1 VRTKRLPGK
10 RHGAHSTPYEVDMSL
25 KMVFLLGV
33 LLTPAAH
40 ADPGKDPMPSVMWQF
55 YQQKMLGD
63 KPFVFDDKVVLQA
76 PPFAEDSRQVPIQ
89 VDARAYAGQVEK
101 IIAWAELNP
110 IPRIFSFEPGPQ
122 VQPLLA
128 IRIRVEQAT
137 PIRAAVLTKDG
148 VWHVGSVWVEAAG
161 GGCTAPSVVR
171 AQDGWEERLGQIHA
185 ARFIHGND
193 SRLRLRVDHPMDNG
207 MVGGVPEFY
216 LDQAQLR
223 DEKGQVLA
231 NIELFPAVAENPVI
245 SLEVQGHDQARLWL
259 RDNSGN
265 EFEGEF

>member
-1 VRTKRLPGK
+1 MLVKTLC
-10 RHGAHSTPYEVDMSL
+10 
-25 KMVFLLGV
+25 LLG
-33 LLTPAAH
+33 LLLATTAQ

-55 YQQKMLGD
+55 YQQRMLGD
-63 KPFVFDDKVVLQA
+63 KPFVFDDNVLLQA
-76 PPFAEDSRQVPIQ
+76 PPFAEDSRQVPIE
-89 VDARAYAGQVEK
+89 VDARAYTGQVET

-110 IPRIFSFEPGPQ
+110 IPRIFVFEPGPQ

-148 VWHVGSVWVEAAG
+148 VWHVGSTWVEAAG

-185 ARFIHGND
+185 GRFIHGDNA
-193 SRLRLRVDHPMDNG
+193 RLRLRIDHPMDNG
-207 MVGGVPEFY
+207 LVGGVPEFY

-223 DEKGQVLA
+223 DAKGQVLA
-231 NIELFPAVAENPVI
+231 NIQLFPAVAENPVI
-245 SLEVQGHDQARLWL
+245 SLEVQGHESAQLWL

-265 EFEGEF
+265 EFEGKF